1 MAKAPFETMRYSIV
15 KQTAGRG
22 SGSWSAMVALVML
35 LSFGVQAQD
44 RLPTR
49 LIVPV
54 SAGSSLDVQ
63 ARKFA
68 ERMTQTFDQSVI
80 VENRPG
86 ASGMI
91 GTEYVARSQADGRT
105 LLMAASF
112 VPINSV
118 MYKTA
123 IDPVKEL
130 RPVIKLVESEVFLAA
145 NASLGASRPAD
156 LAVIARGRSGGLNCA
171 AVPGYSTLGCEQ
183 LRVLFG
189 GAITTIPY
197 SGTGPAS
204 HALLAGQVDLLI
216 GSASLVGSLTA
227 GGKVQ
232 IIAAMGSRP
241 ARAPMGSV
249 PLARDTW
256 PGLVIQSWN
265 GVFVASGT
273 SDAIVDDLN
282 RKMNT
287 LLVDPALGRLLT
299 EQGYAVGG
307 GTPEQLGRA
316 LSDDIVAYGRMLAA
330 AGIAKQ

>member
-1 MAKAPFETMRYSIV
+1 L
-15 KQTAGRG
+15 
-22 SGSWSAMVALVML
+22 SAVVALVML
-35 LSFGVQAQD
+35 LSPWVQAQD

-91 GTEYVARSQADGRT
+91 GTEYVARSQPDGRT

-112 VPINSV
+112 VPINVV
-118 MYKTA
+118 MYKAA
-123 IDPVKEL
+123 IDPVREL
-130 RPVIKLVESEVFLAA
+130 KPVIKLVESEVFLAA
-145 NASLGASRPAD
+145 NSSLGVSRPGE
-156 LAVIARGRSGGLNCA
+156 LAGIARARSGGLNCA

-183 LRVLFG
+183 LRVLLG

-204 HALLAGQVDLLI
+204 QALLAGQVDLLI
-216 GSASLVGSLTA
+216 GSAALVGSLTG

-232 IIAAMGSRP
+232 VVAAMGSRA
-241 ARAPMGSV
+241 ARPPLSGL

-256 PGLVIQSWN
+256 PGFVIQSWI
-265 GVFVASGT
+265 GVFVAAGT
-273 SDAIVDDLN
+273 RDAIVDDLN
-282 RKMNT
+282 RKVNT
-287 LLVDPALGRLLT
+287 LLVDPALVRLLT